1 MKARGAA
8 PVGFLGVMGMNKAI
22 TDGLVLMP
30 PPFAAGLALWSREDG
45 IAGQGSWANQPNA
58 AFVPADQ
65 DFGGCLEI
73 QKGATV
79 TKVRSFQQIPFQ
91 PGLYLRVTARVKA
104 VSGALPSVRI
114 AGFAAASNGANVATA
129 QQVGPSVALT
139 GYGTPVTVS
148 AIIGS
153 GFRQGVDMV
162 WGAQPVYGHIGL
174 DLTGAN
180 GGVIRIDDI
189 VIEDVTE
196 IFLRKMMD
204 WVDVRDYGARGDG
217 VTDDT
222 AAFITADQA
231 AGTRLL
237 VISQGTYR
245 IANHLTIYSRVRFE
259 GQIVVPEDR
268 RIVLMRNFD
277 LDTYTDAFGSEA
289 AGFRKALQ
297 ALFQF
302 NDHVT
307 FDMSGRRVDLTQPI
321 NVAAL
326 AGLTSFTSRRTLSNG
341 LLNAADSTAWAT
353 VTATSVATYSTANPT
368 RLTAV
373 ANVANIPVGARVTG
387 TGVGREVYVRSKN
400 VGAGTI
406 ELSQPL
412 FAAAG
417 TRTFTFQRYQYLL
430 DFSGF
435 DTLQR
440 FELDSLEFGCNGQAS
455 GVMLAREGL
464 IFQIENCVFNRPK
477 DRGITS
483 TGMGCAGLFVD
494 KCQFWS
500 NEQPMPAQDRTTI
513 AMNVNANDT
522 KIRDNRVV
530 RFAHFAVIGG
540 SGHIVTGNHFFQGDD
555 QTPGARRAG
564 MIFTSTHTR
573 TTFTANYVDNCFLE
587 WSNEHDALPAFSSG
601 FSFSGMTISDNIF
614 FATNMGTSFRWLVVS
629 PKGAGHFLNG
639 VSIAN
644 NTFRTVN
651 GSIDRVED
659 VDTSFS
665 TLDFSRFR
673 NVIFESNTFHGIT
686 QMTASPLTF
695 QHNQPTAAETW
706 VVDAAGFMPFR
717 SWARNVAGIA
727 GDGWITNASNAA
739 QFAAPA
745 SFPEQGA
752 TKGQVHLRWP
762 VAVRGRVN
770 VTVRCDN
777 PV

>member
-1 MKARGAA
+1 
-8 PVGFLGVMGMNKAI
+8 MNKAI

-30 PPFAAGLALWSREDG
+30 PPFSAGLSLWSREDG
-45 IAGQGSWANQPNA
+45 IAGQGSWAGQPNA

-73 QKGATV
+73 QKAATV
-79 TKVRSFQQIPFQ
+79 TKVRCFQQIPFQ

-104 VSGALPSVRI
+104 VSGAFPSVRI
-114 AGFAAASNGANVATA
+114 AGYAAASNGSNVTSAV
-129 QQVGPSVALT
+129 QVGPSVALNA
-139 GYGTPVTVS
+139 YGTPVTLT

-153 GFRQGVDMV
+153 GFRQGCDMV
-162 WGAQPVYGHIGL
+162 WGAQPAYGHIGL

-189 VIEDVTE
+189 TIEDVTSV
-196 IFLRKMMD
+196 FLKTMMD

-222 AAFITADQA
+222 AAFVAADQA
-231 AGTRLL
+231 AGSRLL
-237 VISQGTYR
+237 VVSKGTYR
-245 IANHLTIYSRVRFE
+245 IANHLTLYSKVRFE
-259 GQIVVPEDR
+259 GGLSVPDDR
-268 RIVLMRNFD
+268 RMVFMRNFD

-307 FDMSGRRVDLTQPI
+307 FDLSGRRVDLTAPI
-321 NVAAL
+321 DVAAL
-326 AGLTSFTSRRTLSNG
+326 AGMTSFSNRRSLSNG
-341 LLNAADSTAWAT
+341 MLNAVEGAPWTT
-353 VTATSVATYSTANPT
+353 LTATSVATYSTAQPK

-373 ANVANIPVGARVTG
+373 ANVANVPVGARVIG
-387 TGVGREVYVRSKN
+387 TGVGREVYVTSKN

-417 TRTFTFQRYQYLL
+417 TRTFTFERYQYLL

-440 FELDSLEFGCNGQAS
+440 FELDSLEFACNGHSS
-455 GVMLAREGL
+455 GVMLARDGL
-464 IFQIENCVFNRPK
+464 IFQIENCVFNRPR

-494 KCQFWS
+494 KCQFLS
-500 NEQPMPAQDRTTI
+500 NEQPVPAQNRTTI
-513 AMNVNANDT
+513 ALNINANDT

-530 RFAHFAVIGG
+530 RFAHFAVIAGA
-540 SGHIVTGNHFFQGDD
+540 GHIVNGNHFFQGDD

-564 MIFTSTHTR
+564 MIFTATHAR
-573 TTFTANYVDNCFLE
+573 TTLTANYVDNCFIE
-587 WSNEHDALPAFSSG
+587 WTNEHDPVPAFDTG
-601 FSFSGMTISDNIF
+601 FSFSGFTISDNIF
-614 FATNMGTSFRWLVVS
+614 FATNVGTSFRWLVVT
-629 PKGAGHFLNG
+629 PRGGGHYLNG
-639 VSIAN
+639 VSITD

-651 GSIDRVED
+651 GTIDRVD
-659 VDTSFS
+659 GVDTSFAE
-665 TLDFSRFR
+665 LDNSRFR
-673 NVIFESNTFHGIT
+673 NVTFEANTFHGIAQVT
-686 QMTASPLTF
+686 SSPVTLQHSQASV
-695 QHNQPTAAETW
+695 AETW
-706 VVDAAGFMPFR
+706 VVDGGDFMPFR
-717 SWARNVAGIA
+717 SWARNVVAVVP
-727 GDGWITNASNAA
+727 DGTVTNSANVP

-745 SFPEQGA
+745 SIPEQGA
-752 TKGQVHLRWP
+752 ARSLVHLRWP
-762 VAVRGRVN
+762 SAVKGRVN
-770 VTVRCDN
+770 ITLRCDN

>member
-1 MKARGAA
+1 
-8 PVGFLGVMGMNKAI
+8 MNKAI

-30 PPFAAGLALWSREDG
+30 PPFATGLNLWSREDG
-45 IAGQGSWANQPNA
+45 VQGQGSWANQPNA

-162 WGAQPVYGHIGL
+162 WGAQPAYGHIGL

-180 GGVIRIDDI
+180 GGVVRIDDI

-196 IFLRKMMD
+196 IFLKKMMD

-222 AAFITADQA
+222 AAFVAADQA

-259 GQIVVPEDR
+259 GQISVPEDR

-277 LDTYTDAFGSEA
+277 LDTYTDAFGSEL

-307 FDMSGRRVDLTQPI
+307 FDLSGRRVDLTAPVD
-321 NVAAL
+321 VAAL

-341 LLNAADSTAWAT
+341 LLNAANSAAWET
-353 VTATSVATYSTANPT
+353 VTATSVATYAVSNPT

-373 ANVANIPVGARVTG
+373 ANVANIPVGARVSG

-412 FAAAG
+412 FGAAG

-435 DTLQR
+435 DNLQR
-440 FELDSLEFGCNGQAS
+440 FELDSLEFACNGLSS

-483 TGMGCAGLFVD
+483 TGQGCAGMFVD

-500 NEQPMPAQDRTTI
+500 NEQPTPAQDRTTI
-513 AMNVNANDT
+513 AINVNANDT
-522 KIRDNRVV
+522 KIRDNRIV
-530 RFAHFAVIGG
+530 RFAHFAVMNGA
-540 SGHIVTGNHFFQGDD
+540 GHIVNGNHFFQGDD

-564 MIFTSTHTR
+564 MIFTATQTR
-573 TTFTANYVDNCFLE
+573 ATFTANYIDNCFIE
-587 WSNEHDALPAFSSG
+587 WSNEHDAAPAFDSG
-601 FSFSGMTISDNIF
+601 FSFGGMTISDNTF
-614 FATNMGTSFRWLVVS
+614 FCTNVGTSFRWLVVS

-639 VSIAN
+639 LSVAN
-644 NTFRTVN
+644 NVFRTVN
-651 GSIDRVED
+651 GAIDRVED
-659 VDTSFS
+659 VDTSFAS
-665 TLDFSRFR
+665 LDFSRFR
-673 NVIFESNTFHGIT
+673 NVNFVGNVFHGVT
-686 QMTASPLTF
+686 QMTACPATF
-695 QHNQPTAAETW
+695 QHNQASVAETW
-706 VVDAAGFMPFR
+706 VVDSDGFMPFR
-717 SWARNVAGIA
+717 SWARNVVAVVP
-727 GDGWITNASNAA
+727 DGSITNASNVA
-739 QFAAPA
+739 QYAAPA
-745 SFPEQGA
+745 SFPEQGGN
-752 TKGQVHLRWP
+752 KGLVHLRWP
-762 VAVRGRVN
+762 AAYKGRVN